1 MTRTPG
7 LNELFIYPLGSNTPW
22 FRIKRQFYL
31 SPKTGL
37 WVKFNSGM
45 HPVREYNGVNAIFL
59 PTTELDSVQNIRI
72 YPARRGD

>member
-7 LNELFIYPLGSNTPW
+7 LNELFIYPIGSSTPW

-37 WVKFNSGM
+37 WVKFNHGM
-45 HPVREYNGVNAIFL
+45 HPVREYKGVNAIFL
-59 PTTELDSVQNIRI
+59 REQELDGIENLKIVSS
-72 YPARRGD
+72 RRS